1 MQLLTEL
8 LYERDSYLQ
17 EFEAVVIEISD
28 NGVVLD
34 RTAFHPLSGG
44 VANDTGFI
52 KHGNDEYRVV
62 NVVKSE
68 DERILHV
75 VEPEPGFKAGCKVTG
90 VIDWERRYRL
100 MKLHTADHILAAVLY
115 KEYSALV
122 TGGHIDPEKAKS
134 DFSLE
139 KGGKELFKQAI
150 EEVNQIIAKGID
162 VKIYFLPR
170 EEALKIPGIVKL
182 AGRMPPD
189 VKILRIVEIPGVDI
203 QADGGPHVSNTAEI
217 GQIKLLKV
225 ENKGRGKK
233 RVYFTLA

>member
-1 MQLLTEL
+1 MTEL
-8 LYERDSYLQ
+8 LYERDSYLL
-17 EFEAVVIEISD
+17 EFEAVVMEVSG

-44 VANDTGFI
+44 VANDTGVI
-52 KHGNDEYRVV
+52 RHENDEYRIV

-68 DERILHV
+68 GRIIHV
-75 VEPEPGFKAGCKVTG
+75 VEPEPGFKAGCRITG

-115 KEYSALV
+115 REYSALV

-150 EEVNQIIAKGID
+150 EKVNQIIARSID

-189 VKILRIVEIPGVDI
+189 VKMLRIVEIPGVDI

-217 GQIKLLKV
+217 GRIKLLKV